1 MRARIAIAG
10 IMLVLAGTAVAAPAV
25 AQRGRAP
32 GPSRRGGGGRETNP
46 ADARTLLRARVTTVD
61 AATGRVEMA
70 AEGVTLGASFPPAVV
85 AAVQP
90 RDVVFVAVSVIDT
103 RVATVT
109 GCIAA
114 VGLGDGS
121 GSRTRAG

>member
-61 AATGRVEMA
+61 AATGRIEMA
-70 AEGVTLGASFPPAVV
+70 AEGVTLGARFPPAVV
-85 AAVQP
+85 AEGKP
-90 RDVVFVAVSVIDT
+90 GDVVLGTVRVIDT
-103 RVATVT
+103 RGPTVT
-109 GCIAA
+109 GSIPAR
-114 VGLGDGS
+114 DH
-121 GSRTRAG
+121 

>member
-10 IMLVLAGTAVAAPAV
+10 IMLVLAGTAAAAPAV

-61 AATGRVEMA
+61 AARSEEHTSELQSHLNLVCRLLLEKKKKEHHSA
-70 AEGVTLGASFPPAVV
+70 RSQQLA
-85 AAVQP
+85 
-90 RDVVFVAVSVIDT
+90 
-103 RVATVT
+103 
-109 GCIAA
+109 
-114 VGLGDGS
+114 
-121 GSRTRAG
+121 